1 MLSLKCETHFDP
13 SFSCIKQVLSIS
25 YVTVGTL
32 SLYKPALVQHGAHA
46 LASYLFNKH
55 EWGALR
61 LLTNIQNTEG
71 METWRKTS
79 QKLCHENYE
88 EALYSEQ
95 ETLE

>member
-1 MLSLKCETHFDP
+1 MLSLKFEKHFDP
-13 SFSCIKQVLSIS
+13 SFSCIKQVLTIS

-46 LASYLFNKH
+46 VASYPFNKH
-55 EWGALR
+55 EWGALS
-61 LLTNIQNTEG
+61 LLTNIQNTKG
-71 METWRKTS
+71 METWKNTS

-95 ETLE
+95 ETSE